1 MKHIKNMTQAE
12 LTAYVQSHLW
22 EKGITVILSGG
33 ATVSIYSANK
43 YVSADVDLV
52 NTNFADRRK
61 IKAAMEEIGFHEH
74 GRYFSHPDTKHIIE
88 FPPGPLSVGQE
99 PVKQIKKIKLT
110 TGILRVISPT
120 DCVKDRLAGFYF
132 WGDQQSLTQAILVS
146 RSNRI
151 DLEEVKR
158 WSRKSGNLQEFKIYR
173 DKLSS
178 NKERPQQDKKS

>member
-1 MKHIKNMTQAE
+1 
-12 LTAYVQSHLW
+12 
-22 EKGITVILSGG
+22 
-33 ATVSIYSANK
+33 
-43 YVSADVDLV
+43 
-52 NTNFADRRK
+52 
-61 IKAAMEEIGFHEH
+61 MEEIGFHEH
-74 GRYFSHPDTKHIIE
+74 GRYFAHPDTKHIIE

-146 RSNRI
+146 RNNRI
-151 DLEEVKR
+151 NLE
-158 WSRKSGNLQEFKIYR
+158 EFKIYR

-178 NKERPQQDKKS
+178 NKERPQRGKRVSSIQDEI